1 MSFFEN
7 PFAIAATTSLI
18 IQILVFGLL
27 IYGYV
32 LKKKLKFRQH
42 GLTMLSAVILHAIT
56 IFGVMVP
63 SFVGGFSHPGAFDFS
78 NMLVVSALVHTVTGL
93 IAFVLGVVLA
103 ANWRLRKDLNPCF
116 AKKQLMR
123 VTIAIWMIA
132 LVLGMILYWFFYLAT
147 LIV

>member
-1 MSFFEN
+1 MSFFDN
-7 PFAIAATTSLI
+7 PFAIAATASLI

-63 SFVGGFSHPGAFDFS
+63 SFVGGFSHPGPGEACRQGCGFYPRPGS
-78 NMLVVSALVHTVTGL
+78 VHR
-93 IAFVLGVVLA
+93 A
-103 ANWRLRKDLNPCF
+103 R
-116 AKKQLMR
+116 Q
-123 VTIAIWMIA
+123 AIGWH
-132 LVLGMILYWFFYLAT
+132 
-147 LIV
+147 